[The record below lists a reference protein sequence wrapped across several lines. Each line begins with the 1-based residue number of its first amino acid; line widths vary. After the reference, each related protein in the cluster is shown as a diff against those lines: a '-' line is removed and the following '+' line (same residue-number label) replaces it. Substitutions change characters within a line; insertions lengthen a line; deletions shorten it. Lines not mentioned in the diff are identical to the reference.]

1 MCPEY
6 GATVGFFPVDE
17 RTIQYLKQTGRTE
30 HQLNQ
35 IQDYL
40 KANNLFV
47 DFNDSKFSP
56 NYTKVL
62 ELDLSTI
69 TPCVSGPKRPHDQV
83 ALTHLHK
90 EFKSGLTEKVSFK
103 VSVL

>member
-17 RTIQYLKQTGRTE
+17 RTMQYLKQTGRTE
-30 HQLNQ
+30 HQLCR
-35 IQDYL
+35 IKDYL

-47 DFNDSKFSP
+47 DYTDANFSP

-69 TPCVSGPKRPHDQV
+69 TACVSGPKRPHDQV
-83 ALTHLHK
+83 ALNDLHK
-90 EFKSGLTEKVSFK
+90 EFKNGLTEKVSFK
-103 VSVL
+103 VCVL